1 MSTEPIAGAQER
13 IGTPY
18 PLLGGRATRRL
29 WGIAALVL
37 LSVAVSFF
45 LGRYPKPYLTP
56 LRAIL
61 NDRLARSLVV
71 NLRVPRILTA
81 FLLGIVLSA
90 SGTVFQLVFR
100 NPLVDSGFLGVSP
113 GAAFGASLA
122 IVLLGGRAATIQT
135 CAALFALLG
144 LLGSAFLAQ
153 RVRFGDWTLRLVL
166 SGIAVSALYTSGTGV
181 LKYLADPLRQLP
193 DITFWMLGG
202 LWAITWVDLLQIL
215 PVVIPSLILIY
226 LMRWRLNLLSMRDET
241 AFSLGAA
248 PARERFILL
257 LAAAAS
263 TAAMVS
269 KTGQIGWVGLIM
281 PHIARRLVGSDAR
294 RVVPGA
300 MLLGSLF
307 VLWCDDV
314 ARTVLSG
321 EIPLGILTS
330 FIGAAVF
337 LTMLT
342 RQRVGAQR

>member
-1 MSTEPIAGAQER
+1 MSAEPTSDAKER
-13 IGTPY
+13 K
-18 PLLGGRATRRL
+18 RAARRL

-37 LSVAVSFF
+37 FSLVVSFF
-45 LGRYPKPYLTP
+45 LGRYPNPYVTP
-56 LRAIL
+56 LRAIR
-61 NDRLARSLVV
+61 DDPLARSLVF

-100 NPLVDSGFLGVSP
+100 NPLVDSGFLGVSA

-122 IVLLGGRAATIQT
+122 IVLLGGRAATVQS
-135 CAALFALLG
+135 CAAAFALLG

-153 RVRFGDWTLRLVL
+153 RVRFGDGTLRLVL
-166 SGIAVSALYTSGTGV
+166 AGIAVTALYTSATGV
-181 LKYLADPLRQLP
+181 IKYLADPLRHLP

-215 PVVIPSLILIY
+215 PVVIPSLIVIY

-248 PARERFILL
+248 PGRERFILL

-269 KTGQIGWVGLIM
+269 KCGQIGWVGLII
-281 PHIARRLVGSDAR
+281 PHITRRLLGSDAR

-300 MLLGSLF
+300 MLIGSLF
-307 VLWCDDV
+307 VLCCDDV
-314 ARTVLSG
+314 ARTALSG
-321 EIPLGILTS
+321 EVPLGILTS
-330 FIGAAVF
+330 FVGSAVF

-342 RQRVGAQR
+342 RQRMGVQR